1 MVVKPEHTVSARLDL
16 LTENQL
22 FAEALV
28 TIDSHT
34 AGEATRLVVGGLPPI
49 PGDSVAA
56 KRRYVAENLD
66 HVRLLLTREPRGHRD
81 IFGAIVTEP
90 ISADGDF
97 GLIYMDARRYPYM
110 CGHATIGAIT
120 TLLDMRWLPVAP
132 GVAEQEVVV
141 DTPSGPVRASAR
153 LRWEDGAVRVVSV
166 AMQLM
171 PSFVQ
176 ATNQAVTVPGVGTF
190 RAELVCVGGT
200 FIMISADQI
209 SLALSAANA
218 PALAELGMAL
228 IAAGNEQLDVQHPTR
243 PDVNTIDVT
252 EFYAPHG
259 SGNSRS
265 AVVYGEAHVDRS
277 PCGTGTAAK
286 MALFH
291 HQGLLAPGEALV
303 SEGLLGTNFIGRIA
317 GETTVGN
324 LPAIVPEIRGSAHIT
339 GLHRF
344 IVRPDDPF
352 AAGFLF

>member
-1 MVVKPEHTVSARLDL
+1 VTLEKLVLAEQDL
-16 LTENQL
+16 FPNNPFL
-22 FAEALV
+22 AGALV
-28 TIDSHT
+28 TVDSHT

-49 PGDSVAA
+49 PGNSVAA

-81 IFGAIVTEP
+81 MFGAIVTEP
-90 ISADGDF
+90 TSANGDF

-120 TLLDMRWLPVAP
+120 TFLELGWLPVPP
-132 GVAEQEVVV
+132 GTRDHEVVV
-141 DTPSGPVRASAR
+141 DTPSGPVRAHAC
-153 LRWEDGAVRVVSV
+153 LRWEDGAVRVESV

-171 PSFVQ
+171 ASFVLAAGQ
-176 ATNQAVTVPGVGTF
+176 TVRVPGAGSF

-200 FIMISADQI
+200 FIMVSADQI
-209 SLALSAANA
+209 PHALSAGNA

-228 IAAGNEQLDVQHPTR
+228 IAAGNEQLSVRHPAR
-243 PDVNTIDVT
+243 PDVNTIDVA

-291 HQGLLAPGEALV
+291 HQGLLAPGDELV
-303 SEGLLGTNFIGRIA
+303 SEGLLGTTFVGRIV
-317 GETTVGN
+317 GETTVGD

-344 IVRPDDPF
+344 VVRPDDPF
-352 AAGFLF
+352 AEGFLF

>member
-1 MVVKPEHTVSARLDL
+1 MRLESMVSAEPDL
-16 LTENQL
+16 FTGNPFL
-22 FAEALV
+22 AGALV
-28 TIDSHT
+28 TVDSHT

-56 KRRYVAENLD
+56 KRRYVAEHLD

-81 IFGAIVTEP
+81 IFGAIVTAAT
-90 ISADGDF
+90 SADGDF

-120 TLLDMRWLPVAP
+120 TLLEMGWVPVTP
-132 GVAEQEVVV
+132 GAAEQEVVV
-141 DTPSGPVRASAR
+141 DTPSGPVCASAR
-153 LRWEDGAVRVVSV
+153 LRWENGAVRVASV

-176 ATNQAVTVPGVGTF
+176 ATDQTVTVPGVGTF

-200 FIMISADQI
+200 FIMVSADQI
-209 SLALSAANA
+209 AHELSAVNA

-228 IAAGNEQLDVQHPTR
+228 IAAGNEQLAVRHPTR
-243 PDVNTIDVT
+243 PDVNTIDVA

-286 MALFH
+286 LALFH
-291 HQGLLAPGEALV
+291 HQGLLAPGDELV
-303 SEGLLGTNFIGRIA
+303 SEGLLGTTFIGRIVR
-317 GETTVGN
+317 ETTIGD

-344 IVRPDDPF
+344 VVRPDDPF
-352 AAGFLF
+352 AEGFLF

>member
-1 MVVKPEHTVSARLDL
+1 VKLGERLSLAADPLADARFLGD
-16 LTENQL
+16 
-22 FAEALV
+22 ALV
-28 TIDSHT
+28 TVDSHT

-49 PGDSVAA
+49 PGNSVAA
-56 KRRYVAENLD
+56 RRRYMAENLD

-81 IFGAIVTEP
+81 MFGAVVTEP
-90 ISADGDF
+90 TSTDGDF
-97 GLIYMDARRYPYM
+97 GLIYMDARRYPHM

-120 TLLDMRWLPVAP
+120 TFLELGWLPVAP
-132 GVAEQEVVV
+132 GTRDHKVVV
-141 DTPSGPVRASAR
+141 DTPSGPVRANAC
-153 LRWEDGAVRVVSV
+153 LRWEDGAVRVDSV
-166 AMQLM
+166 VMQLM

-176 ATNQAVTVPGVGTF
+176 ATGQTVTVSGVGTF

-209 SLALSAANA
+209 PYALSAGNA

-228 IAAGNEQLDVQHPTR
+228 IAAGNEQLDVRHPAR
-243 PDVNTIDVT
+243 SDVNTIDVT

-291 HQGLLAPGEALV
+291 HLGLLAPGEELV
-303 SEGLLGTNFIGRIA
+303 SEGLLGTTFTGRIA
-317 GETTVGN
+317 AETTIGD

-344 IVRPDDPF
+344 VVRPDDPF
-352 AAGFLF
+352 PEGFLF